1 MKKPFAIAL
10 VLAGLTAGLAAQG
23 GGGRQGG
30 AASNETLSQTF
41 RESHGRDVAY
51 QLSLP
56 GFKIFDNLYH
66 VGVGTVSTW
75 LIPTSAGLIMIDSS
89 QEPYV
94 DHVLD
99 NIRNLGFDPKDVK
112 YHPDRPRPSGSLR
125 RRRAHQ
131 GVVGCADRDDR
142 S

>member
-1 MKKPFAIAL
+1 MKRTLVSAL
-10 VLAGLTAGLAAQG
+10 VVAGFTAGLAAQG

-30 AASNETLSQTF
+30 AASTETLSQTF

-75 LIPTSAGLIMIDSS
+75 LIPTTAGLIMIDSS
-89 QEPYV
+89 RSRTS
-94 DHVLD
+94 
-99 NIRNLGFDPKDVK
+99 ITCSTTSAT
-112 YHPDRPRPSGSLR
+112 SGSIR
-125 RRRAHQ
+125 RT
-131 GVVGCADRDDR
+131 
-142 S
+142 SSTS